1 MNNVPLI
8 PDLHQAQAFLD
19 ALDPCADFTFQTFP
33 EGDIKGHMPPTILHG
48 TLVQQAFR
56 LADLNNA
63 GHGIFVMIN
72 QGDGN
77 GRAAHNVVR
86 VRALF
91 VDSDNGPIEPLL
103 TAAITPD
110 IAVESSPGKGHGY
123 FVVNDCPLSKFK
135 ERQHALA
142 ARFSGD
148 KSVCDLPR
156 VMRLPG
162 FFHLKTTPFQ
172 TRLIKPT
179 IKGQQ

>member
-1 MNNVPLI
+1 MKKQSLI
-8 PDLHQAQAFLD
+8 PDLLHAHTFLD
-19 ALDPCADFTFQTFP
+19 TLELDGIFTLQTFP
-33 EGDIKGHMPPTILHG
+33 EGETKSHVSPTILHG
-48 TLVQQAFR
+48 TLQQHAIR
-56 LADLNNA
+56 LADLNNS

-72 QGDGN
+72 EGDLK
-77 GRAAHNVVR
+77 GRSAHNVVR

-123 FVVNDCPLSKFK
+123 FVVNDCPLGKFK

-142 ARFSGD
+142 ARFNGD
-148 KSVCDLPR
+148 RAVCDLSR

-162 FFHLKTTPFQ
+162 FWHLKGTPFQ

-179 IKGQQ
+179 CKGQE